1 VTSSLRVPLQILG
14 GTRRLDAALRLAAG
28 SAPGSSLSSAL
39 SYFCA
44 QIAATCDAP
53 IASVYVLE
61 EGNELILRGNFGFPD
76 EVLGEVRL
84 QVGQG
89 ITGTAVETMKPVTV
103 DDAGMVAQFAY
114 FPQLAEERYPAF
126 LAVPLLSGP
135 RPRGALVLQR
145 EVGPFSERDV
155 LLALAASR
163 CLTALIESFHRADAH
178 LLLRGTGN
186 GKGKALGVAHVLT
199 RALPRRRASA
209 DDPSGDLEEAFAA
222 EREEVRALIDRGRS
236 ALSEPDRGLRELA
249 TVIEDV
255 RLEERASELAASGIP
270 PSLALERIAAEFA
283 RALAAHGPAARRAGD
298 VEAFLGSIAHRYA
311 GLEATR
317 VRRGELIV
325 CVQLSALAAL
335 RGWAHGATGAIC
347 ATGIDESSG
356 IPLLTGLGLP
366 VVSSVPKLFEAL
378 GTGTRVAL
386 DAMTGEVHVNPSAAQ
401 TAAFR
406 KS

>member
-1 VTSSLRVPLQILG
+1 VTSPLRVPLQILG

-39 SYFCA
+39 SYLCA
-44 QIAATCDAP
+44 QIAATCEAP
-53 IASVYVLE
+53 IASIYVLE
-61 EGNELILRGNFGFPD
+61 DQNELVLRGNFGFPD

-84 QVGQG
+84 EIGQG

-103 DDAGMVAQFAY
+103 DDAGLVAQFAY

-145 EVGPFSERDV
+145 DVGPFPERDV
-155 LLALAASR
+155 LLALTASR
-163 CLTALIESFHRADAH
+163 CVTALIESYHRADAH

-186 GKGKALGVAHVLT
+186 GKGRSLGVAHVLT
-199 RALPRRRASA
+199 RALPRRRGTA
-209 DDPSGDLEEAFAA
+209 DDSTGDLEEAFAA
-222 EREEVRALIDRGRS
+222 EREELRALIDRARI
-236 ALSEPDRGLRELA
+236 ALVEPDRGLGELA

-255 RLEERASELAASGIP
+255 RLEERASELVASGIP

-311 GLEATR
+311 GLDPAR
-317 VRRGELIV
+317 VRRGEVIV
-325 CVQLSALAAL
+325 CVQLSAFAAL
-335 RGWAHGATGAIC
+335 RGWANGATGAVC
-347 ATGIDESSG
+347 ATGSDQSSG
-356 IPLLTGLGLP
+356 ISLLTGLGLP
-366 VVSSVPKLFEAL
+366 VVSSVPTLFEAL
-378 GTGTRVAL
+378 GAGTRVAV
-386 DAMTGEVHVNPSAAQ
+386 DGSAGEVHVNPSAAQ
-401 TAAFR
+401 TAAVR
-406 KS
+406 RS